1 VHEGNAAT
9 ACSDSRSL
17 IDQAITRLLAGVE
30 RPIEVGH
37 PIADVMDS
45 RPPALQKFCDGT
57 GGIQGGKELDRAL
70 SERQRDDGGTV
81 GDLGGMGHE
90 TEDVAIKGECRL
102 EIRHGDTDVSDPGL
116 VGHRFKVIRNRGR
129 TMSTNGNITH
139 VSDTSF
145 GAEVETEAGLVL
157 VDFWAEWCGPC
168 RAIAPILEQLATSYA
183 GRVKVTKLDVD
194 ANQRTSMRFN
204 VRSIPTLL
212 FFKDGKHVD
221 TVVGLTQK
229 PALEARIQKHLAA

>member
-1 VHEGNAAT
+1 
-9 ACSDSRSL
+9 
-17 IDQAITRLLAGVE
+17 
-30 RPIEVGH
+30 
-37 PIADVMDS
+37 
-45 RPPALQKFCDGT
+45 
-57 GGIQGGKELDRAL
+57 
-70 SERQRDDGGTV
+70 
-81 GDLGGMGHE
+81 
-90 TEDVAIKGECRL
+90 
-102 EIRHGDTDVSDPGL
+102 
-116 VGHRFKVIRNRGR
+116 
-129 TMSTNGNITH
+129 MSTNGNITH
-139 VSDTSF
+139 LSDTTF
-145 GAEVETEAGLVL
+145 GTEVETEAGLVL

-168 RAIAPILEQLATSYA
+168 RAIAPILEQIAISYA